1 MVFMNEIDTSITPT
15 AVCFGAHAAA
25 DPLYVSYHDEE
36 WGRPT
41 TSEVLM
47 FEHVCLEGFQV
58 GLSWRTVLHKRDA
71 FREAFAGFDV
81 DTVASFAD
89 GDVARLMTDAG
100 IIRNR
105 AKIDACINAARI
117 VRQMHEDGETLA
129 GLLGSFRP
137 ARHDRPVAGGVPAA
151 TDESTALAK
160 ELRKRGFKF
169 VGPVN
174 VYATMQ
180 ACGVVNDHVVGCA
193 IGDAIGDAIG

>member
-1 MVFMNEIDTSITPT
+1 MNDTDSSLTPT
-15 AVCFGAHAAA
+15 AVCFGARAAA
-25 DPLYVSYHDEE
+25 DPLYVDYHDKE

-41 TSEVLM
+41 TSEVLL

-71 FREAFAGFDV
+71 FREAFACFDV

-105 AKIDACINAARI
+105 AKIDACVNAARI
-117 VRQMHEDGETLA
+117 VRQLHEDGQTLA
-129 GLLGSFRP
+129 GLLGGFKPVGHARP
-137 ARHDRPVAGGVPAA
+137 SAGGVPAA

-180 ACGVVNDHVVGCA
+180 ACGLVNDHVVGCA
-193 IGDAIGDAIG
+193 IGDAIG